1 MGSSVSSNVVVNKLA
16 TALSA
21 NDINIVYGDSA
32 NLIISLKDR
41 NNAVLK
47 GKDISVNL
55 TNLIIVLKDAKSNA
69 LVGKDISINL
79 NGKDF
84 TVKTD
89 NDGKAA
95 LPVDLIPGKYVANI
109 QFKEDNIY
117 LGSSVSSNV
126 VVNKLATALS
136 ANEINIANLIIVL
149 KDAKSNALVGKDIS
163 INLNGKDFTVKTGN
177 DGKATLPIDLLPGK
191 YTAKIKFNE
200 DNIYLSSSV
209 SSNIIVNK
217 VATALTAGDIN
228 ITYGDSA
235 NLIITLN
242 DRNNAVLKGK
252 DISVNLNGKDYVV
265 KTGNDGKATLPV
277 DLIPGK
283 YTAKIKFNEDSIYL
297 SSSVSSNVVV
307 NKVATALT
315 ANDINIVYGDSANFI
330 LALIDAKSNALV
342 SKDISVN
349 LNGKAYVVKTGNDG
363 KAALPIDLVPGK
375 YTAKVEFK
383 GDNIYLATSVNSNI
397 VVNKVSTS
405 LTVNDINIVYGDSA
419 NLIITLKDRNNAVLK
434 GKDISV
440 NLNGKD
446 YSVKTGNDGKA
457 TLPVDLIPGKYTA
470 KIKFNEDI
478 IYLSSSVGSNIVVNK
493 VATVLTAGDININY
507 GDSANLII
515 TLKDAKGNSLSGKV
529 ILINITDKI
538 YSATT
543 DNNGEATLPIDLL
556 PGKYASKIEFGE
568 HHLPVQKFLLT
579 KLILL

>member
-1 MGSSVSSNVVVNKLA
+1 MTSILFMVILLIIVLKDAKSNALVGKDISINLNGKDFTVKTGNDGKVALPVDLIPGKYVANIQFKEDNIYLDSSVNSNIIVNKVA

-55 TNLIIVLKDAKSNA
+55 
-69 LVGKDISINL
+69 

-84 TVKTD
+84 TV
-89 NDGKAA
+89 
-95 LPVDLIPGKYVANI
+95 
-109 QFKEDNIY
+109 Q
-117 LGSSVSSNV
+117 
-126 VVNKLATALS
+126 
-136 ANEINIANLIIVL
+136 
-149 KDAKSNALVGKDIS
+149 
-163 INLNGKDFTVKTGN
+163 TGN
-177 DGKATLPIDLLPGK
+177 DGKATLPIDLIPGK
-191 YTAKIKFNE
+191 YTAKIKFSE

-228 ITYGDSA
+228 IT
-235 NLIITLN
+235 
-242 DRNNAVLKGK
+242 AVLKGK

-315 ANDINIVYGDSANFI
+315 ANEINIVYGDSANLI
-330 LALIDAKSNALV
+330 IALIDAKSNALV

-405 LTVNDINIVYGDSA
+405 LTFNDINIVYGDLS
-419 NLIITLKDRNNAVLK
+419 NLL
-434 GKDISV
+434 
-440 NLNGKD
+440 
-446 YSVKTGNDGKA
+446 
-457 TLPVDLIPGKYTA
+457 
-470 KIKFNEDI
+470 F
-478 IYLSSSVGSNIVVNK
+478 
-493 VATVLTAGDININY
+493 
-507 GDSANLII
+507 
-515 TLKDAKGNSLSGKV
+515 
-529 ILINITDKI
+529 
-538 YSATT
+538 
-543 DNNGEATLPIDLL
+543 
-556 PGKYASKIEFGE
+556 
-568 HHLPVQKFLLT
+568 
-579 KLILL
+579 